1 MLITFFFFSLNF
13 DMFCVDAQ
21 RLNSACV
28 RDEREHCGKS
38 TCPVNSPGNSIF
50 YHRNNKS
57 ASVRATFILKTSL
70 AVASVLASG
79 V

>member
-1 MLITFFFFSLNF
+1 MPLIVN
-13 DMFCVDAQ
+13 
-21 RLNSACV
+21 
-28 RDEREHCGKS
+28 
-38 TCPVNSPGNSIF
+38 NSPGNSIF